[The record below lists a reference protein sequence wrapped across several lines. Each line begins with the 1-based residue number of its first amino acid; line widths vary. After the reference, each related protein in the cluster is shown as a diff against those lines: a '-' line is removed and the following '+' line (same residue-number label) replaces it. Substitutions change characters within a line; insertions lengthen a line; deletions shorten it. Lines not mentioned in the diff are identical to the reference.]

1 MADRTTTATIAAAFV
16 AAGAVLCS
24 GLPAFAVAPTPTPS
38 ASATP
43 SSTATPAPTAS
54 ATPRTTVRTVVAPS
68 PTPTA
73 SRTAAPTATPTPTP
87 RATPTPSPKPTPTP
101 TSRITPTPTVT
112 PTPTPTPL
120 VPPPVATKL
129 SSVQGHSAR
138 SRTVTLT
145 GSQFTNLRAV
155 RVGGQLVA
163 NLVVLSP
170 TSARF
175 VLPAALDYQ
184 GKVAPVT
191 LTAAADNITRP
202 TTLTF
207 TYIVRDKVDRQMAYA
222 FQNWNSFSNAR
233 FGYLSGNDCANF
245 ASQTLLARGWKH
257 STEWFN
263 HGPGRWSGTWV
274 SSTAMSTWLK
284 RRPDLATRL
293 PYRERDQAVVGD
305 IVQFRWPGHKKGYN
319 AWDHTGVVSKVVV
332 LPDGRHDVYYTS
344 HTLNRQ
350 YGGSTQILAKYM
362 AKDLRIQFFHL
373 LK

>member
-16 AAGAVLCS
+16 AAGAVLGC
-24 GLPAFAVAPTPTPS
+24 GLPALAVTSPPAPS
-38 ASATP
+38 ATASPSAVPSQSPSATP
-43 SSTATPAPTAS
+43 SAAATPAAVRIAARTAV
-54 ATPRTTVRTVVAPS
+54 TPS

-73 SRTAAPTATPTPTP
+73 SRTATPTPQATPTP
-87 RATPTPSPKPTPTP
+87 APKPTPTP
-101 TSRITPTPTVT
+101 TSTPRVTAT

-120 VPPPVATKL
+120 VPPPVAVRL
-129 SSVQGHSAR
+129 SSVQGHSSG

-145 GSQFTNLRAV
+145 GSQLQNLRAV
-155 RVGGQLVA
+155 RVGGQLVSG
-163 NLVVLSP
+163 LVVLSP
-170 TSARF
+170 TTARF
-175 VLPAALDYQ
+175 VLPAAADYQ
-184 GKVAPVT
+184 AAVAPIALV
-191 LTAAADNITRP
+191 AAADGITRP

-207 TYIVRDKVDRQMAYA
+207 TYVVRSKVDRQMAYA
-222 FQNWNSFSNAR
+222 FQNWNSYSNAR

-257 STEWFN
+257 SSEWFN
-263 HGPGRWSGTWV
+263 RGPGRWSGTWV

-284 RRPDLATRL
+284 TRPDLATPL
-293 PYRERDQAVVGD
+293 LYRQRDQAVVGD
-305 IVQFRWPGHKKGYN
+305 IVQFRWPGHKKGYT